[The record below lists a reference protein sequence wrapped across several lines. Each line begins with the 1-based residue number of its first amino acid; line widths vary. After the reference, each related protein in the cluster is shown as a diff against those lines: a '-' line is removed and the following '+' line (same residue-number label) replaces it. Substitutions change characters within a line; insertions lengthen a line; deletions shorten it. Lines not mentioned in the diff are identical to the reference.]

1 MGLVHSG
8 RLSLSALV
16 ERLTTGPAQV
26 LGPKFHKFATLA
38 ANTPADIV
46 IFDPDNSWVVDVN
59 QFESKGKNTPLAGCT
74 LKGQVMWTLVQGE
87 IVLQKS
93 DFSERIEEVG

>member
-1 MGLVHSG
+1 MDRRTL
-8 RLSLSALV
+8 
-16 ERLTTGPAQV
+16 GPAQG

-59 QFESKGKNTPLAGCT
+59 EFESKGKNTPLAGCT
-74 LKGQVMWTLVQGE
+74 LKGQVLGTLVKGE
-87 IVLQKS
+87 IVFQKS
-93 DFSERIEEVG
+93 EFLVRVEEIG